1 MQSPSMCDCKC
12 NKPNE
17 IDEYLDIKN
26 YLCKKLTFG
35 KLLSACEDEMLI
47 TTKTLLNDKKETQK
61 EIIALFTLFY
71 C

>member
-26 YLCKKLTFG
+26 YLCKKRTFG
-35 KLLSACEDEMLI
+35 KLSSACEDEMLI

-61 EIIALFTLFY
+61 AIIALFTLFY

>member
-1 MQSPSMCDCKC
+1 MCDCKC

-47 TTKTLLNDKKETQK
+47 TTKTLLNDKKET
-61 EIIALFTLFY
+61 
-71 C
+71 